1 MARLELEAAA
11 RLRRL
16 SSTRNLVR
24 LRNLKLEPRTFDHPE
39 MSGELHAGDQHDDG
53 DIDAAGRPV
62 DDGRWRPPLLPPGRA
77 VALEGRGT
85 TWVTEAAGPP
95 GAPTVLLLHGW
106 TATGALNWFNAI
118 PTLAQSYR
126 VVTLDHRGH
135 GRGVRSPRRFRL
147 EDCADDAV
155 ALADHLDIDRFVA
168 VGYSMGGPIAQLIW
182 HRHHDRVSGLVLAAT
197 SRNFRGTP
205 IEMALFSAMGGLS
218 LAARVTP
225 TQWQRQLGS
234 RYVQRKYD
242 DSKIGGWARSEI
254 ARNNPRSLV
263 EAGRAIGTFS
273 SHRWIGDVD
282 VPTAVVVTE
291 RDSVVPPDRQRR
303 LAESIPGA
311 EVFPVRGDH
320 AVCVLD
326 PDRFV
331 PALAAAC
338 DRVVRRGRG
347 SHAVTE
353 RAS

>member
-1 MARLELEAAA
+1 MARLDFEAAA

-24 LRNLKLEPRTFDHPE
+24 LRSLKLELPSFDHPD
-39 MSGELHAGDQHDDG
+39 MSGDLGAGHELDADDEL
-53 DIDAAGRPV
+53 IDEERV
-62 DDGRWRPPLLPPGRA
+62 EDGTWRPPLLPSGRP
-77 VALEGRGT
+77 VQLEGRGT
-85 TWVTEAAGPP
+85 TWVTEAAGPVD
-95 GAPTVLLLHGW
+95 APTMLLLHGW

-126 VVTLDHRGH
+126 VVALDHRGH
-135 GRGVRSPRRFRL
+135 GRGIRDPRRFRL

-155 ALADHLDIDRFVA
+155 ALADHLGIDQFVA

-182 HRHHDRVSGLVLAAT
+182 QRHHDRVTGLVLAAT

-205 IEMALFSAMGGLS
+205 IEMAGFSAMGGLS

-225 TQWQRQLGS
+225 TQWQRHLGS

-242 DSKIGGWARSEI
+242 DSDIGGWARREI
-254 ARNNPRSLV
+254 ARNNPRSLI

-273 SHRWIGDVD
+273 SHRWITDVD
-282 VPTAVVVTE
+282 VPTSVVVTE
-291 RDSVVPPDRQRR
+291 QDTVVPPDRQRR
-303 LAESIPGA
+303 LAAAVPGA
-311 EVFPVRGDH
+311 EIMTVQGNH

-331 PALAAAC
+331 PALSLAC
-338 DRVVRRGRG
+338 DRVVERGTG
-347 SHAVTE
+347 SGTATE

>member
-1 MARLELEAAA
+1 MGLELEAAA

-24 LRNLKLEPRTFDHPE
+24 RRSLKLERPSFDHPH
-39 MSGELHAGDQHDDG
+39 MSGDLDAESRHDDER
-53 DIDAAGRPV
+53 DEPVTPV
-62 DDGRWRPPLLPPGRA
+62 DDEHWRPPLLPEGRT
-77 VALEGRGT
+77 VELDGRGT

-95 GAPTVLLLHGW
+95 GAPTLMLLHGW

-126 VVTLDHRGH
+126 VVALDHRGH
-135 GRGVRSPRRFRL
+135 GRGIRNPRRFRL

-155 ALADHLDIDRFVA
+155 ALADELGIDRFVA
-168 VGYSMGGPIAQLIW
+168 VGYSMGGPIAQLTW
-182 HRHHDRVSGLVLAAT
+182 HRHHDRVAGLVLAAT

-225 TQWQRQLGS
+225 TQWQRHLGS
-234 RYVQRKYD
+234 RYVLRKYD
-242 DSKIGGWARSEI
+242 DSDVGGWARREI
-254 ARNNPRSLV
+254 ARNSPRSLV

-273 SHRWIGDVD
+273 STRWIGDVD
-282 VPTAVVVTE
+282 VPTSVVVTE
-291 RDSVVPPDRQRR
+291 RDSVVPPERQRR

-311 EVFPVRGDH
+311 EVFTVAGDH

-331 PALAAAC
+331 PALSRAC
-338 DRVVRRGRG
+338 DRVVRRGRD
-347 SHAVTE
+347 SRPVAE